1 MSSPPAI
8 DFPSSDLDDVEMGDG
23 TVEESMPN
31 APPIQEPLFLT
42 GTPSA
47 AGTPAHRRGSNA
59 LQSSPLRGITARRA
73 VGLSTP
79 MKTPMKTPLFGGQ

>member
-1 MSSPPAI
+1 MSSPPAL

-31 APPIQEPLFLT
+31 APPIQEPLFLAAS
-42 GTPSA
+42 PST
-47 AGTPAHRRGSNA
+47 AGTPAHRWGSNA
-59 LQSSPLRGITARRA
+59 PQSSPLRGIIARRA

-79 MKTPMKTPLFGGQ
+79 KKTPLFSGQ